1 MHTTVDTF
9 VLQIM
14 YFSMFSKFVPIKS
27 IIYLYTMIFQMH
39 LKSNCLNSW
48 YRNEIISHV
57 VSHLHDFCSWN
68 NRIFLRYKKTGI
80 CVCTMKVK
88 VNVLQ
93 IKFFF
98 LFFFVMQKRQ
108 HEGEWWQIFPLKGFI
123 QSWKCCYYFSMLY
136 IGQNL
141 YELLHSIEHR
151 RLYFDVCC

>member
-14 YFSMFSKFVPIKS
+14 YLSMFSKFVPIQS
-27 IIYLYTMIFQMH
+27 SIYLYTMRFQMH
-39 LKSNCLNSW
+39 LKSNCLNGR

-68 NRIFLRYKKTGI
+68 NRIFLRYKKMGI

-88 VNVLQ
+88 GLQ
-93 IKFFF
+93 CSSNYYYYF
-98 LFFFVMQKRQ
+98 LSVMQKRQ
-108 HEGEWWQIFPLKGFI
+108 QEGEWWQIFPLKGFI
-123 QSWKCCYYFSMLY
+123 QSWKCCNYLFMLY